1 MRFQDAFFLH
11 RAAYDGLRASR
22 LRMQKLSK
30 YAKLC
35 YRRLISVGC
44 GVHIKDVHDRQSD
57 DFNDD
62 TAALVQTGNLPRG
75 PHFTNLALCELF
87 LISIVVGSIIVRR

>member
-1 MRFQDAFFLH
+1 MPNAKSEPKGVGQRRGLREMRFQDAFFLH

-44 GVHIKDVHDRQSD
+44 GVHIKDAHDRQSD
-57 DFNDD
+57 D
-62 TAALVQTGNLPRG
+62 TQ
-75 PHFTNLALCELF
+75 
-87 LISIVVGSIIVRR
+87 